1 MPIRL
6 GAVSYLNA
14 RPLVYGLD
22 RRSDRFSV
30 RFDVP
35 STCATLLH
43 EQQIDLGLI
52 PSIEYLHGPDY
63 RIVPGVAIASDGPVA
78 SVALFT
84 TSPAAAVRSIAL
96 DRSSRTSVALL
107 RILCAERFDI
117 EPTLVTMEP
126 DLPSMLKHS
135 DAALLIGDAALF
147 ADHERLGLQK
157 IDLGAEWKTLTRLPF
172 VWAFWAGRSGVVA
185 PEDTSALV
193 EARDAGVKNAEEV
206 SRQYFAANPGAAGS
220 GAERARRERRG
231 AEYLREN
238 VRYDLSERERAG
250 LQTFY
255 NFAAELG
262 IVTTQVPV
270 RFYAATNPLR

>member
-35 STCATLLH
+35 SKCATLLH

-52 PSIEYLHGPDY
+52 PSIEYVHGPDY

-84 TSPAAAVRSIAL
+84 TRPAAAIRSIAL

-107 RILCAERFDI
+107 RILCAERFGI
-117 EPTLVTMEP
+117 EPTLVAMEP

-147 ADHERLGLQK
+147 ADHERLGLEK

-206 SRQYFAANPGAAGS
+206 SRQYCAANPGAAGS

-238 VRYDLSERERAG
+238 VKYDLGERERAG

-270 RFYAATNPLR
+270 RFYI